1 MTSKPVKESRSAKQT
16 KVMRVPV
23 ELANQIETYCKNS
36 GYRLPLLSGKVPAGF
51 PLNSTEHVEEWVDIN
66 QLIIKD
72 PGQMFL
78 IAASGDSMEQDCIFD
93 GDLLMV
99 DGSIEPRHGMI
110 VIAALDGEYTVKRFF
125 KQGGN
130 IKLIPANSNYPEIE
144 VTASSNFSIAGVV
157 VRSIREF
164 TY

>member
-1 MTSKPVKESRSAKQT
+1 LTALAAKKSRSTKQT
-16 KVMRVPV
+16 KVMRVPM
-23 ELANQIETYCKNS
+23 ELANQIDTYCKNS

-66 QLIIKD
+66 QLMIKD

-78 IAASGDSMEQDCIFD
+78 IEATGDSMEQDCIFD

-110 VIAALDGEYTVKRFF
+110 VIAALDGEYTVKRLS
-125 KQGGN
+125 KEGKK
-130 IKLIPANSNYPEIE
+130 IKLVPANSNYPEIE

-157 VRSIREF
+157 VRSMHQF

>member
-1 MTSKPVKESRSAKQT
+1 LTQKSVKQSRSAKQT

-66 QLIIKD
+66 QLMIKD

-78 IAASGDSMEQDCIFD
+78 IEATGDSMEQDCIYD

-125 KQGGN
+125 NQGGDV
-130 IKLIPANSNYPEIE
+130 KLIPANSNYPEIE

-157 VRSIREF
+157 VRSMHKF

>member
-1 MTSKPVKESRSAKQT
+1 MTQRPVKQSRSAKQT
-16 KVMRVPV
+16 KVMRVPL

-66 QLIIKD
+66 QLMIKD

-78 IAASGDSMEQDCIFD
+78 IEATGDSMEQDCIYD

-125 KQGGN
+125 NKDGDV
-130 IKLIPANSNYPEIE
+130 KLIPANSNYPEIE

-157 VRSIREF
+157 VRSMHQF